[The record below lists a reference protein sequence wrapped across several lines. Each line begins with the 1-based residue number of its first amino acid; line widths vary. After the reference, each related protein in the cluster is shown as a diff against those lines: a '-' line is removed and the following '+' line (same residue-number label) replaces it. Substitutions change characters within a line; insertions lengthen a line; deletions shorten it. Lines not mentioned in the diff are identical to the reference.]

1 MGMCE
6 DKKEPLGEISVC
18 PVAREH
24 LPGIAALEAL
34 CFAEPWSEKALELLL
49 GDNAAGAVCL
59 QQGRVL
65 AYAGILFVP
74 GEGQI
79 TNVAVHP
86 EERGR
91 GYGKAVLFRLV
102 EEASKREDCEQISL
116 EVRVSNVSAI
126 GLYEGMGFETVG
138 LRKRFYRNPSED
150 ALVKIKTLTPKSPAD
165 AGI

>member
-1 MGMCE
+1 MCE
-6 DKKEPLGEISVC
+6 KKEDPRVGVSVC
-18 PVAREH
+18 AVTREH
-24 LPGIAALEAL
+24 LPGIAVLEQA

-49 GDNAAGAVCL
+49 GENAAGAVCL
-59 QQGRVL
+59 SDGEVL

-79 TNVAVHP
+79 TNVAVLP
-86 EERGR
+86 KARGR
-91 GYGKAVLFRLV
+91 GYGKAVLSFLV
-102 EEASKREDCEQISL
+102 EEALRREDCEQISL

-150 ALVKIKTLTPKSPAD
+150 ALVKIKTLPPKHPA
-165 AGI
+165 